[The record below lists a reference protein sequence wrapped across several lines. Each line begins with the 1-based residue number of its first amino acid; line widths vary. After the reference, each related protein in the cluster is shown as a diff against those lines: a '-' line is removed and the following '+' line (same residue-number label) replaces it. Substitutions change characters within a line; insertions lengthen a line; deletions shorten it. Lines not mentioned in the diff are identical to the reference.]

1 MARAA
6 MAQRRH
12 SFVWLQGLA
21 CGAVVTLAP
30 AAALLLG
37 VLLGPAALALVLDPQ
52 PGRPVARAVLLCSA
66 AACVEPLRALWAAG
80 HTTQASL
87 ALLGD
92 FGLVGTAWSAA
103 AAGWLL
109 VELAP
114 VLTRVV
120 LEAHSRAKAARLR
133 AARARLGEEWGSDGP
148 TEQ

>member
-6 MAQRRH
+6 KAERRH

-30 AAALLLG
+30 ATALLLA
-37 VLLGPAALALVLDPQ
+37 VLLGPGGVALVLDRQ
-52 PGRPVARAVLLCSA
+52 SGRPIARTVLLCSA
-66 AACVEPLRALWAAG
+66 AACVAPVRALWAAG
-80 HTTQASL
+80 HTAQASL

-92 FGLVGTAWSAA
+92 VGIVGTAWSAA

-114 VLTRVV
+114 VAARVV
-120 LEAHSRAKAARLR
+120 LETQGRTKGARLR
-133 AARARLGEEWGSDGP
+133 TARAKLAAEWGFDSQDP
-148 TEQ
+148 P

>member
-1 MARAA
+1 MAKAA
-6 MAQRRH
+6 VAGRRH

-30 AAALLLG
+30 ATALLLA
-37 VLLGPAALALVLDPQ
+37 VLLGPAGLALALDRQ

-66 AACVEPLRALWAAG
+66 AACVEPVRALWAAG

-92 FGLVGTAWSAA
+92 LAMVGTVWSAA

-114 VLTRVV
+114 IAARVA
-120 LEAHSRAKAARLR
+120 LEAHSRARAARLR
-133 AARARLGEEWGSDGP
+133 TARAKLAAEWGADGSAEP
-148 TEQ
+148 

>member
-6 MAQRRH
+6 GAERRH

-30 AAALLLG
+30 ATALLLA
-37 VLLGPAALALVLDPQ
+37 VLLAPGGLALVLDSQ
-52 PGRPVARAVLLCSA
+52 PGRPTARTVLLCSA
-66 AACVEPLRALWAAG
+66 AAVVEPVRALWAAG
-80 HTTQASL
+80 HTADAAL

-92 FGLVGTAWSAA
+92 LGVIGTAWSAA

-114 VLTRVV
+114 IGARIV
-120 LEAHSRAKAARLR
+120 LEAQGRARSARLR
-133 AARARLGEEWGSDGP
+133 AARARVAAEWGADGP
-148 TEQ
+148 DQP